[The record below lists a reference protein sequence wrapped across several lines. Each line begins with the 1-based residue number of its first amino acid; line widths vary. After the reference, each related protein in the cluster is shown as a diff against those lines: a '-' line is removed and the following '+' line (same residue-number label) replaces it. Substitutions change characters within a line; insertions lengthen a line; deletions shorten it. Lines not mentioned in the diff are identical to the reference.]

1 MEQLIR
7 ELIEAVKNLG
17 VDKIGINT
25 IISALSLVAALFAV
39 FYSVR
44 SNKKIQKENSD
55 QTIIAIQD
63 KIPLLVFENAKADN
77 QVPYGRAVNNDEPH
91 CYATTQNGEKFYA
104 IDLNINAPIGSI
116 IHCKNVWF
124 EIKNISS
131 AIFKS
136 IGIERIVYAKPKHI
150 KDNTLYQQYENI
162 QLNQSVLIKGIY
174 QKNDKIKLRI
184 RYIFAS
190 DEYLKY
196 YSLDSITIGFLLKMT
211 LISDFVYYQTVLF
224 EGDSDIHYNHSK
236 KLIKI
241 SHPSESHIYI
251 ASDDRG
257 MTEKIYETTPIEK

>member
-1 MEQLIR
+1 MDQLIR
-7 ELIEAVKNLG
+7 ELIEAVNNLG

-25 IISALSLVAALFAV
+25 IISALSLGAALFAV

-55 QTIIAIQD
+55 QAIIAMQD
-63 KIPLLVFENAKADN
+63 KIPLLAFENAKEDN
-77 QVPYGRAVNNDEPH
+77 EVPYGRAVNNDEPH

-104 IDLNINAPIGSI
+104 IDLNINAPMGSI

-124 EIKNISS
+124 DIKNISS
-131 AIFKS
+131 AIIKS
-136 IGIERIVYAKPKHI
+136 IEIERIVYAEPKNI
-150 KDNTLYQQYENI
+150 KDNTLYQQFENI

-174 QKNDKIKLRI
+174 QKNDKIKLRV

-196 YSLDSITIGFLLKMT
+196 YSLKFITIGFLIKMT
-211 LISDFVYYQTVLF
+211 LISDFVYYETVLF
-224 EGDSDIHYNHSK
+224 ESDTDIRYNHSK
-236 KLIKI
+236 MPIKI
-241 SHPSESHIYI
+241 SHPPQGHVYI

-257 MTEKIYETTPIEK
+257 MTQTIYETTPFDM